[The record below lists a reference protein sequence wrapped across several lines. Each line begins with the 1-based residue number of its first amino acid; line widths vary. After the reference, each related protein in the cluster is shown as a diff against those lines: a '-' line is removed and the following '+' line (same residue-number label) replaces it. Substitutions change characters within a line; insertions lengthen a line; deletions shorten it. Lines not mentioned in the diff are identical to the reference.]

1 MLYPTDEIFEDLP
14 CIHPEAM
21 KIPNDEVT
29 AANPESVTE
38 EASMLE
44 LPAGAETVMENISKH
59 FDIDWPK
66 RDHQPASEFNMGF
79 FSKAFPDLFPDG
91 RGDITKPRV
100 GKNPSKRDYFKHL
113 MRLNRSFVE
122 HHCFTFVATN
132 MLRRHEAL
140 TRGNVFARH
149 CAANLTMEEMRH
161 AVDTNDFRVINKLLY
176 FAAPI
181 PGTRQYFRYM
191 TDKAIS
197 FVKYLRITSEDQ
209 KMFNF
214 FQTFSA
220 ADLHWDDLHR
230 LLPGSEHYLGKTV
243 VDNLENVAEEE
254 RDRCIASTEDC
265 RLRIANIKR
274 HADIVDAYFKHR
286 IDLLLKKV
294 LPVLGSRE
302 YICRYE
308 VQARGTIHAHIL
320 LHVEDGPSHQQLI
333 DAFSSSGVANILLLP
348 ELGCRLYPI
357 LYKG

>member
-1 MLYPTDEIFEDLP
+1 MLYPIDDIFEDLP
-14 CIHPEAM
+14 CINAEDM
-21 KIPNDEVT
+21 KIPEDMVT
-29 AANPESVTE
+29 AANPESVTV

-44 LPAGAETVMENISKH
+44 LPAGAETVMENITKH
-59 FDIDWPK
+59 FDVKWPQ
-66 RDHQPASEFNMGF
+66 RDHQPASEFTMGF

-91 RGDITKPRV
+91 TGDITKPRV
-100 GKNPSKRDYFKHL
+100 GKNPSNREYFKHL
-113 MRLNRSFVE
+113 MRVSRAFVE

-140 TRGNVFARH
+140 TRGNVFAQH
-149 CAANLTMEEMRH
+149 CTANLTMEEMKR
-161 AVDTNDFRVINKLLY
+161 AVESNDFRIINKLLY

-197 FVKYLRITSEDQ
+197 FSKYLRIKSQDE

-230 LLPGSEHYLGKTV
+230 LLPDSEHYLGKTV
-243 VDNLENVAEEE
+243 VDSLESVPEEE
-254 RDRCIASTEDC
+254 RDGCITSTEDC

-286 IDLLLKKV
+286 IDLLLEKV
-294 LPVLGSRE
+294 LPVLGSEE

-320 LHVEDGPSHQQLI
+320 LHVKDGPTHQQLL
-333 DAFSSSGVANILLLP
+333 DAFAISSRTEISFGSSPSKN
-348 ELGCRLYPI
+348 
-357 LYKG
+357 

>member
-1 MLYPTDEIFEDLP
+1 MAQ
-14 CIHPEAM
+14 C
-21 KIPNDEVT
+21 N
-29 AANPESVTE
+29 
-38 EASMLE
+38 
-44 LPAGAETVMENISKH
+44 
-59 FDIDWPK
+59 
-66 RDHQPASEFNMGF
+66 HQPASEFTMGF
-79 FSKAFPDLFPDG
+79 FSKCFPDLFPDG
-91 RGDITKPRV
+91 RGDITKPRM
-100 GKNPSKRDYFKHL
+100 GKNPSNREYFKHL
-113 MRLNRSFVE
+113 MRVSRAFVE

-149 CAANLTMEEMRH
+149 CTANLTMEEMKR

-191 TDKAIS
+191 SDKAIS
-197 FVKYLRITSEDQ
+197 FVKWLRIKSGDQ

-230 LLPGSEHYLGKTV
+230 LLPDSERYLGKTV
-243 VDNLENVAEEE
+243 VDSLESVPEED
-254 RDRCIASTEDC
+254 RDRCITSTEDC
-265 RLRIANIKR
+265 QLRIANIKR

-294 LPVLGSRE
+294 LPVMGARE
-302 YICRYE
+302 FVCRYE

-320 LHVEDGPSHQQLI
+320 LHVEDGPSHQQLL
-333 DAFSSSGVANILLLP
+333 DAFGFSGAANISLAPVKVSALGVLVRVGVLYFSPSLEVSNDAFLSLLLAKLVWP
-348 ELGCRLYPI
+348 PTTMLWASPLINMYLITRAGRPQLV
-357 LYKG
+357 LT